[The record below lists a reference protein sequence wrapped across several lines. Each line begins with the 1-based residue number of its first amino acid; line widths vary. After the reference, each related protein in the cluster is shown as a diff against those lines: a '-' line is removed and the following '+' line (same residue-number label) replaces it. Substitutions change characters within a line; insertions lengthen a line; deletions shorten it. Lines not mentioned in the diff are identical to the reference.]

1 MELILVKI
9 YMVNVKDVKEN
20 YTIQDLSGNISFPL
34 KKCIKKC
41 VIEDEQYNNL
51 IGLLLIQYM
60 LWDFLGKNAK
70 IEILK
75 NSHGKLAVKNRKID
89 FNISH
94 SNEWVVGTIAEFRIG
109 IDIEDINNIR
119 NNSILRFFSVDE
131 TEYCKDA
138 KDICKIW
145 TLKESYLKCIGIGIS
160 IPLNSFS
167 VITNEKVHLSIG
179 GERNYS
185 YFFNSRRFE
194 HYYVSICTNV
204 SYNSSIQW
212 IEKTIQELI

>member
-9 YMVNVKDVKEN
+9 YMVNVKDAKKN
-20 YTIQDLSGNISFPL
+20 YTIQDLSGNISSPL
-34 KKCIKKC
+34 KKFIKKC
-41 VIEDEQYNNL
+41 VIEDEQYNHL
-51 IGLLLIQYM
+51 TGLLLIQYM
-60 LWDFLGKNAK
+60 LWGFLGKNAK

-75 NSHGKLAVKNRKID
+75 NSHGKLVVKNRKID

-94 SNEWVVGTIAEFRIG
+94 SNEWAVGTIAEFRVG
-109 IDIEDINNIR
+109 IDIEDIKNIR

-138 KDICKIW
+138 NDICKIW

-167 VITNEKVHLSIG
+167 VITNEEVHLSIG

-194 HYYVSICTNV
+194 NYYVSICTNV
-204 SYNSSIQW
+204 SCNPSIQW

>member
-1 MELILVKI
+1 
-9 YMVNVKDVKEN
+9 MVNVKDVKKN
-20 YTIQDLSGNISFPL
+20 YTIQELSGNISSPL
-34 KKCIKKC
+34 KKYIKKC

-60 LWDFLGKNAK
+60 LWDFLGENAK

-75 NSHGKLAVKNRKID
+75 NSHGKLTLKNKKID

-94 SNEWVVGTIAEFRIG
+94 SNEWVVGTIAEFRVG
-109 IDIEDINNIR
+109 IDIEDIKNIR

-167 VITNEKVHLSIG
+167 VITNDEVHLSIG

-185 YFFNSRRFE
+185 YSFNSRRFE
-194 HYYVSICTNV
+194 HYYISICTNV
-204 SYNSSIQW
+204 SCNSSIQW